1 MASSSRP
8 VSTWQP
14 NFKLDGMPFLANASV
29 RVWEKG
35 EGGRIAQS
43 LAQGLRLLE
52 DMRTFADE
60 TEESMGRRFQW
71 HTIVV
76 TSLFLYFSF
85 SYTLI
90 IAVYNFLLPCMLL
103 SFN

>member
-1 MASSSRP
+1 
-8 VSTWQP
+8 
-14 NFKLDGMPFLANASV
+14 MPFLANASV

-35 EGGRIAQS
+35 ERGRIAQS
-43 LAQGLRLLE
+43 LAQGLLLLE
-52 DMRTFADE
+52 DMSTFADE